1 MNNQEDLSTVSTEIT
16 AGEVSKSVLEPGVY
30 SAVCIGIAD
39 LGLQTSTYDGQE
51 KVQRKVSLAFA
62 LNTKNGWGEIP
73 VISRKFTLSF
83 NEKATLAQFITAWKV
98 PNEKLTDLLGKS
110 AQIVT
115 TVSEDGKYNNLTN
128 ILPPKEKVQVPAGI
142 FLPSFW
148 FDRGWKVY
156 PAAGAAKTRRPKV
169 DKPDDGAYA
178 QAPANQGTAPA
189 QAPAPQQNFAAQQSA
204 AGAAYMKM
212 PAAPANGTDD
222 DLPF

>member
-1 MNNQEDLSTVSTEIT
+1 MNNQEDLNSVSTKIT
-16 AGEVSKSVLEPGVY
+16 AGEESKSVLDPGVY

-39 LGLQTSTYDGQE
+39 LGLQTSTYEGKE
-51 KVQRKVSLAFA
+51 KLQRKVSLAFA
-62 LNTKNGWGEIP
+62 LNTKNGWGETP

-83 NEKATLAQFITAWKV
+83 SEKATLAQFITAWKV

-115 TVSEDGKYNNLTN
+115 TVSEDGRYNNLTN

-148 FDRGWKVY
+148 FDRGWKIY
-156 PAAGAAKTRRPKV
+156 PAEGAAKTRRPKV

-178 QAPANQGTAPA
+178 QAPAPTGNA
-189 QAPAPQQNFAAQQSA
+189 FQQSQVVSTTG
-204 AGAAYMKM
+204 AGWIAENKPKV
-212 PAAPANGTDD
+212 PAASTD